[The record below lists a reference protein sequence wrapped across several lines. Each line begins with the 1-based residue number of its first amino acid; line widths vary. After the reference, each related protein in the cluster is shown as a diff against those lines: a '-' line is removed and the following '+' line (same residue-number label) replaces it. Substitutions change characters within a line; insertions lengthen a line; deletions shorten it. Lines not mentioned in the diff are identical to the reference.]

1 MLSREKLFLEAQ
13 KQHISYTYLMDSHF
27 LWNVIK
33 EKIQLISSR
42 RVLNSQ
48 TNEKISKPKSQ
59 EDEN

>member
-13 KQHISYTYLMDSHF
+13 QQHRFYTYLMDPHF
-27 LWNVIK
+27 LSNVIK
-33 EKIQLISSR
+33 EKIQRISSR